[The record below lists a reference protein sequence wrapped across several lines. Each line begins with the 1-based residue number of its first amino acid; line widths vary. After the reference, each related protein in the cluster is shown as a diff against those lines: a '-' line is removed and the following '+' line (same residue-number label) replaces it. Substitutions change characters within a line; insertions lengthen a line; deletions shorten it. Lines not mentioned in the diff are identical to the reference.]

1 MSRIADSHRLLWV
14 HVRPFRLAML
24 TVQAAALKSA
34 EGTAANRSNY
44 AGQSVGKV
52 CRVCGYVGYRN
63 GRIWSWASVYVRVV
77 GGSQRAAN
85 RTAKCHQDFGEMI
98 IFEAIKVT
106 LGR

>member
-1 MSRIADSHRLLWV
+1 
-14 HVRPFRLAML
+14 ML

-52 CRVCGYVGYRN
+52 CHLCGYVGYWN
-63 GRIWSWASVYVRVV
+63 GRIWSWASVYVGIVR
-77 GGSQRAAN
+77 GSQRAAN
-85 RTAKCHQDFGEMI
+85 RTAKCPQEFGEMMM
-98 IFEAIKVT
+98 FESIKVT